1 MLDLLAHPIGQS
13 IILPFTVSMFC
24 AFLIQFPLDGVK
36 GAHWTVFGIA
46 AGILAGYLVIL
57 DLPPFP
63 PRSSSQKWFYIV
75 LLTIPTSIVVNK
87 NKTVTKILCWLL
99 AVFVVGWLASPI
111 LTWRNPSVVLSVL
124 VLILISLTT
133 FKQFD
138 TISDYRFHGFLILI
152 FGAIG
157 ISIASG
163 LGESASVAQLA
174 LAVATATAG
183 ACFAS
188 WRNFNFRFNQSSM
201 YISMVPLLA
210 LVSQLVLFGGA
221 SIFAMLPLLSLL
233 FIHRGITRFIPSQKG
248 SVLAMGIISVVPL
261 AITGLVAAHLEST
274 YDAYSISPATSI
286 AQRTI
291 ES

>member
-24 AFLIQFPLDGVK
+24 AFLIQCPLDDVK
-36 GAHWTVFGIA
+36 GAHWTVFGMA

-87 NKTVTKILCWLL
+87 NRTVTKILCWLL

-111 LTWRNPSVVLSVL
+111 LTWRNPSVLLTVL

-133 FKQFD
+133 FKQFG
-138 TISDYRFHGFLILI
+138 TISKYRFHGFLILI
-152 FGAIG
+152 FGAVG
-157 ISIASG
+157 VSIASG

-188 WRNFNFRFNQSSM
+188 WRNFNFRFNQSAM
-201 YISMVPLLA
+201 YIGMVPLLA

-221 SIFAMLPLLSLL
+221 SIFAMLPLLTLL
-233 FIHRGITRFIPSQKG
+233 FVHQGIARFIPSQKG

-261 AITGLVAAHLEST
+261 AITSLVAAHLESP